1 MGLKKKRHISIAG
14 SRKRGGGGLKHSSRS
29 EFEKQNIVA
38 AANFCIKFL

>member
-1 MGLKKKRHISIAG
+1 MGLKKKKAHFYCWVEGR
-14 SRKRGGGGLKHSSRS
+14 GLKHSSRS